1 MNREDTKR
9 LAIIENARPEILAE
23 SIPRNVYVSDTKFLI
38 RLIRDLEQQV
48 EDAWADPE
56 DR

>member
-9 LAIIENARPEILAE
+9 LEIIENARPEILAE
-23 SIPRNVYVSDTKFLI
+23 SIPRNIYISDVKFLI
-38 RLIRDLEQQV
+38 KLIRDLEQQV

>member
-48 EDAWADPE
+48 EDAWADSE